1 MIKKLFLN
9 INMSKT
15 SCSHFTVAAHFKSSC
30 ANKSLSVKIKLN
42 WSKGVYESGAFAP
55 FMTKSPGFQ
64 ENIHKK
70 SI

>member
-42 WSKGVYESGAFAP
+42 WSKGVY
-55 FMTKSPGFQ
+55 
-64 ENIHKK
+64 
-70 SI
+70 